1 MTSQQLLDEYANL
14 PVEARHQ
21 VEDFVAF
28 LRQRYQTAA
37 PAVTARPLALDEEPF
52 IGMWR
57 DQADASDSSAWVRQM
72 RRAEWGEGS

>member
-37 PAVTARPLALDEEPF
+37 PAAIARPLALENEPF

-57 DQADASDSSAWVRQM
+57 DQSDTSDSSAWVRQT
-72 RRAEWGEGS
+72 RRAEWGDGA